1 MSAMRLAKLL
11 ENAPLEGHTTFGVQQ
26 RARYL
31 IEVNDLPELYEAV
44 EFARDN
50 HLELLVLGGGSN
62 VLFVR
67 DFPGLIVI
75 IKLAGIVRE
84 GANKLCVAAGENWH
98 DLVEWTLANHPLI
111 RIWQRR
117 SISNAAIA
125 TLPIGIVSS
134 SERLEAG
141 ILCSK

>member
-1 MSAMRLAKLL
+1 MSDVRLSKLL
-11 ENAPLEGHTTFGVQQ
+11 ENAPLESHTTFGVQQ

-75 IKLAGIVRE
+75 IKLTGIVRE
-84 GANKLCVAAGENWH
+84 GTNKLRVAAGENWH
-98 DLVEWTLANHPLI
+98 DLVEWKGRKKIDPKPEFEVISRYSLRILDQDVVLI
-111 RIWQRR
+111 I
-117 SISNAAIA
+117 
-125 TLPIGIVSS
+125 P
-134 SERLEAG
+134 
-141 ILCSK
+141 

>member
-31 IEVNDLPELYEAV
+31 IEVNDLHELYEAV

-75 IKLAGIVRE
+75 IKLVGIVRE

-98 DLVEWTLANHPLI
+98 DLVEWTLE
-111 RIWQRR
+111 
-117 SISNAAIA
+117 
-125 TLPIGIVSS
+125 IGRASCR
-134 SERLEAG
+134 ERV
-141 ILCSK
+141 

>member
-1 MSAMRLAKLL
+1 MSAMRLSKLL

-75 IKLAGIVRE
+75 IKLCLLYTSPSPR
-84 GANKLCVAAGENWH
+84 
-98 DLVEWTLANHPLI
+98 D
-111 RIWQRR
+111 
-117 SISNAAIA
+117 
-125 TLPIGIVSS
+125 
-134 SERLEAG
+134 
-141 ILCSK
+141 